1 MLGKTYARL
10 RVTSVIVFSIGLVS
24 VSIAFAVHQANGKKL
39 GHRKGFTLVT
49 KDVGVPFAGVPN
61 DPAAIR
67 YAVSVKYQ
75 KSDGTWKTVRKY
87 YNSKDEVVKRDVSIG
102 IPGQGV
108 FKADFTNRTFQF
120 LSSMPSKEKAS
131 YVAIDDGHS
140 HPNFLKE
147 ELVQGFQ
154 TYVLRFPATDG
165 GYTDLYCAPELDGF
179 PIRQVSVS
187 SVGSAVTELVEV
199 RLGEPDERAFAGLPK
214 WLVKYDVFR
223 QKIETLEREGKQEA
237 AQSMRKEMEEH
248 IAKQE
253 QEP

>member
-1 MLGKTYARL
+1 VFGKSYARL
-10 RVTSVIVFSIGLVS
+10 RVTSIIVFSIGLLSVS
-24 VSIAFAVHQANGKKL
+24 VALAVRQANGKKL
-39 GHRKGFTLVT
+39 RPRKGFTLVT
-49 KDVGVPFAGVPN
+49 KDVGVPFAGLPE

-67 YAVSVKYQ
+67 SAMSVRYQ

-87 YNSKDEVVKRDVSIG
+87 FNSRNEVVKKDVSFG
-102 IPGQGV
+102 IPGEGV
-108 FKADFTNRTFQF
+108 FKADFTNHTFQF

-131 YVAIDDGHS
+131 YVAIDNGHS

-147 ELVQGFQ
+147 ELVHGFQ

-187 SVGSAVTELVEV
+187 SVGTAVTELVEI
-199 RLGEPDERAFAGLPK
+199 RLGDPDERAFAGLPK

-223 QKIETLEREGKQEA
+223 QKIETLEREGKQGS
-237 AQSMRKEMEEH
+237 AQSMRKELEER
-248 IAKQE
+248 IAHE
-253 QEP
+253 EREP